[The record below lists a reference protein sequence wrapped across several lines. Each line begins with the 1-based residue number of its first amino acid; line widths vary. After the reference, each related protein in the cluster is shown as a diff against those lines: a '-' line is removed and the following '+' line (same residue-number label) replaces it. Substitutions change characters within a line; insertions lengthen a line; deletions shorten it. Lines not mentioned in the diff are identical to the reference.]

1 MIAGALQDQLACF
14 VLCLQEDLIYPGP
27 QGSEILFGQ
36 CCHFF
41 SRGLKRHTVC
51 PIYLVFCEKQL
62 IVRLCFPG
70 TRKRPRKSD
79 WELWSS
85 GRGAQVISMRI
96 GMIVYFDFDCNGFEW
111 FDTSWTY
118 ICICRYL
125 AWRNARTVS
134 NFFYTSHMVW
144 DYFDTLMQDLNK
156 VLWYRSINIMV
167 SWYRSINIMASRY
180 HGIVVLISWHQ
191 GIMVS

>member
-41 SRGLKRHTVC
+41 SCGLNDTPFAQFIWYFVKSSWL
-51 PIYLVFCEKQL
+51 Y
-62 IVRLCFPG
+62 FPG
-70 TRKRPRKSD
+70 ARKGPRKSD

-96 GMIVYFDFDCNGFEW
+96 GMIFCNFDFDCNGFEW

-180 HGIVVLISWHQ
+180 QGIVVLISWHQ
-191 GIMVS
+191 DIMV